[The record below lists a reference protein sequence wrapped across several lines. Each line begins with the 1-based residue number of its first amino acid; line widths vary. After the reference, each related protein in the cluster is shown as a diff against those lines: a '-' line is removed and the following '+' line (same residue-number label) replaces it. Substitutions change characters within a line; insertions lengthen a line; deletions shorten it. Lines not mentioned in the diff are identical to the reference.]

1 MRRLFF
7 AALLLAPVP
16 AMASPCT
23 ASRLTGMW
31 SLGSIRSADP
41 GVEAFYARAPHE
53 VMRFGARGDF
63 IYVAATQPYT
73 AASARRSLDQADAAD
88 GVSYRFRI
96 DGERLMLLRDGQP
109 FEGFVCRI
117 ADRPE
122 AGAVAGNMILSNLP
136 GRPALRR
143 VQRRFN

>member
-1 MRRLFF
+1 MRRLLF
-7 AALLLAPVP
+7 ALLLLAPVP

-23 ASRLTGMW
+23 AQRLTGTW
-31 SLGSIRSADP
+31 SLVSIRSADP

-63 IYVAATQPYT
+63 IYVASAQRYT
-73 AASARRSLDQADAAD
+73 AASARRSLEQADAAD
-88 GVSYRFRI
+88 GVSYSFRI
-96 DGERLMLLRDGQP
+96 EGDRLLLLRDGQP
-109 FEGFVCRI
+109 FEGFACRV

-122 AGAVAGNMILSNLP
+122 SGAVAGDVILSNLP
-136 GRPALRR
+136 GRPDLRR

>member
-1 MRRLFF
+1 MRSLLFTV
-7 AALLLAPVP
+7 LLLAPVP
-16 AMASPCT
+16 ALASPCT
-23 ASRLTGMW
+23 AQRLTGTW

-63 IYVAATQPYT
+63 IYVAAAVPYN

-117 ADRPE
+117 ADRAE
-122 AGAVAGNMILSNLP
+122 AGAAAGDMILSNLP
-136 GRPALRR
+136 GRAALRR
-143 VQRRFN
+143 VQRRLN

>member
-7 AALLLAPVP
+7 TALLLAPVP

-23 ASRLTGMW
+23 AQRLTGIW
-31 SLGSIRSADP
+31 SLNSIRSADP
-41 GVEAFYARAPHE
+41 GVEAFYANAPHE

-63 IYVAATQPYT
+63 IYVAAAQPYT
-73 AASARRSLDQADAAD
+73 AASARRSLDQADAVD
-88 GVSYRFRI
+88 GVSYSFRI
-96 DGERLMLLRDGQP
+96 DGERLLLLRDGQP

-117 ADRPE
+117 ADRAE
-122 AGAVAGNMILSNLP
+122 TSAVAGDVILSNLP
-136 GRPALRR
+136 GRPTLRR